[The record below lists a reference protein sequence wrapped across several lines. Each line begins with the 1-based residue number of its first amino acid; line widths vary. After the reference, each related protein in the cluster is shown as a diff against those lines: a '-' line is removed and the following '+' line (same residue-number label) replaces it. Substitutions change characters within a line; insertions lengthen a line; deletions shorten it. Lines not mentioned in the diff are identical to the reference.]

1 MSGYGGVD
9 DHNKNIEA
17 VVLNYLDVVKAQL
30 PDPTKPS
37 AVFCQDDDCGEP
49 IPEDRRQ
56 AMKGTQYCVHCAP
69 KHVPKIRIRAVDHI
83 L

>member
-1 MSGYGGVD
+1 MSGYGGPD
-9 DHNKNIEA
+9 DHHGNIEA
-17 VVLNYLDVVKAQL
+17 VVENYLDVVRAQL
-30 PDPTKPS
+30 PDPTKES
-37 AVFCQDDDCGEP
+37 AEYCEDRDCGEP

-56 AMKGTQYCVHCAP
+56 AMKGTQYCVHCAD

>member
-17 VVLNYLDVVKAQL
+17 VVENYLDVVRAQL
-30 PDPTKPS
+30 PDPSKGS
-37 AVFCQDDDCGEP
+37 AEYCQDDLCGEP
-49 IPEDRRQ
+49 IPEGRR
-56 AMKGTQYCVHCAP
+56 AALPGVQYCVECAP
-69 KHVPKIRIRAVDHI
+69 KHVPQIRIRAVDHI

>member
-9 DHNKNIEA
+9 DHNGNIEA
-17 VVLNYLDVVKAQL
+17 VLLNALDVNKAQL

-37 AVFCQDDDCGEP
+37 AEFCMDDDCDEE
-49 IPEDRRQ
+49 IPQGRRD
-56 AMKGTQYCVHCAP
+56 ALPGVQYCVHCAD
-69 KHVPKIRIRAVDHI
+69 KHRVKIRIRAVDHI

>member
-17 VVLNYLDVVKAQL
+17 VLLNALDVNKAQL

-37 AVFCQDDDCGEP
+37 AEFCMDDDCGEE
-49 IPEDRRQ
+49 IPQGRRD
-56 AMKGTQYCVHCAP
+56 ALPGVQYCVFCAD
-69 KHVPKIRIRAVDHI
+69 KHRVKIKIRAVDHI

>member
-17 VVLNYLDVVKAQL
+17 VVENYLDVVRATL
-30 PDPTKPS
+30 PDPTKAS
-37 AVFCQDDDCGEP
+37 AEFCQDDDCGEE
-49 IPEDRRQ
+49 IPEGRRK
-56 AMKGTQYCVHCAP
+56 ALPGVQYCVFCSD
-69 KHVPKIRIRAVDHI
+69 KHVVKINIRAVDNI

>member
-1 MSGYGGVD
+1 MSGYGGPD

-17 VVLNYLDVVKAQL
+17 VVQNSLDVIRSQL

-37 AVFCQDDDCGEP
+37 AEFCMDDDCGEP
-49 IPEDRRQ
+49 IEEGRRK
-56 AMKGTQYCVHCAP
+56 ALLGVQYCVHCAD
-69 KHVPKIRIRAVDHI
+69 KHVVKIKIRAVDHI

>member
-17 VVLNYLDVVKAQL
+17 VVENFVDVVRAQL
-30 PDPTKPS
+30 PDPNVPS
-37 AVFCQDDDCGEP
+37 AEFCEDDACGEP
-49 IPEDRRQ
+49 IPEGRRK
-56 AMKGTQYCVHCAP
+56 ALPGVQYCVDCADR
-69 KHVPKIRIRAVDHI
+69 HTPKIRIRAVDNI

>member
-9 DHNKNIEA
+9 DHNANIEA
-17 VVLNYLDVVKAQL
+17 VVDNGVDVARANL

-37 AVFCQDDDCGEP
+37 AEYCMDDDCGEE
-49 IPEDRRQ
+49 IEEGRRLALPGVQ
-56 AMKGTQYCVHCAP
+56 FCVQCAD
-69 KHVPKIRIRAVDHI
+69 KHAVKINIRAVDWI

>member
-17 VVLNYLDVVKAQL
+17 VLQNALDVNRAQM
-30 PDPTKPS
+30 PDPSVPS
-37 AVFCQDDDCGEP
+37 AEFCADDLCGDV
-49 IPEDRRQ
+49 IPEGRRR
-56 AMKGTQYCVHCAP
+56 ALPGIQYCVHCAD
-69 KHVPKIRIRAVDHI
+69 KHRLTIRIRAVDNI

>member
-9 DHNKNIEA
+9 DHNANIEA
-17 VVLNYLDVVKAQL
+17 VVDNAIDVARANL

-37 AVFCQDDDCGEP
+37 AEFCQDDDCGEP
-49 IPEDRRQ
+49 IPEGRRKAILGVQ
-56 AMKGTQYCVHCAP
+56 HCVHCAP
-69 KHVPKIRIRAVDHI
+69 KHALKIKIRAVDWI